1 MSRSRGAIPARYI
14 GSNDN
19 ESIYNLTI
27 EVLDGLLG
35 NTDVTQQKLQQIE
48 FNDAKF
54 QLLSLEGIDFIGVA
68 DQKLR
73 EDITTISVQ
82 DNQLTTLVDLVAPL
96 TKKPIF
102 PRLAHIFAPHNFIQF
117 ICSEPR
123 HMLQNG
129 WPAMMTHLVELDL
142 ANNYLDSIP
151 DIENMPKI
159 IE

>member
-102 PRLAHIFAPHNFIQF
+102 PRLAHKFAPHNFIQF
-117 ICSEPR
+117 ICSCLLYTSPSPR
-123 HMLQNG
+123 DATL
-129 WPAMMTHLVELDL
+129 
-142 ANNYLDSIP
+142 SR
-151 DIENMPKI
+151 MPSSA
-159 IE
+159 